1 MGSAVLTSST
11 GSVILGGFIN
21 AAKMA
26 STASG
31 RDARDH
37 RVVFLGG
44 GSAAV
49 GYVVS
54 LSKRLELMNSVA
66 KEMMNYFTMLG
77 LSEQEA
83 RERFWLIDTKA
94 CHFRIRGKLVLTDR
108 V

>member
-1 MGSAVLTSST
+1 MISSSDTRTSTGCSTTISKGTSLISSVLDRGLIGST

-26 STASG
+26 SNASG

-49 GYVVS
+49 GYVS
-54 LSKRLELMNSVA
+54 
-66 KEMMNYFTMLG
+66 YT
-77 LSEQEA
+77 
-83 RERFWLIDTKA
+83 LIRADM
-94 CHFRIRGKLVLTDR
+94 
-108 V
+108 

>member
-1 MGSAVLTSST
+1 MISRGKYLIGYKRLMSST

-49 GYVVS
+49 GYV
-54 LSKRLELMNSVA
+54 LS
-66 KEMMNYFTMLG
+66 
-77 LSEQEA
+77 
-83 RERFWLIDTKA
+83 
-94 CHFRIRGKLVLTDR
+94 
-108 V
+108 

>member
-1 MGSAVLTSST
+1 MRST

-26 STASG
+26 SNASG

-49 GYVVS
+49 GYVSSVWI
-54 LSKRLELMNSVA
+54 ELTCRVA

-83 RERFWLIDTKA
+83 RERFWLIDTKVRQTQNSQ
-94 CHFRIRGKLVLTDR
+94 CS
-108 V
+108 

>member
-1 MGSAVLTSST
+1 MISRGKSTVVIGLGARLMGST

-49 GYVVS
+49 GYVHLQS
-54 LSKRLELMNSVA
+54 
-66 KEMMNYFTMLG
+66 
-77 LSEQEA
+77 Q
-83 RERFWLIDTKA
+83 
-94 CHFRIRGKLVLTDR
+94 R
-108 V
+108 VMS

>member
-1 MGSAVLTSST
+1 MGST

-26 STASG
+26 SNASG

-49 GYVVS
+49 GYVS
-54 LSKRLELMNSVA
+54 C
-66 KEMMNYFTMLG
+66 T
-77 LSEQEA
+77 
-83 RERFWLIDTKA
+83 LIRAD
-94 CHFRIRGKLVLTDR
+94 G
-108 V
+108 